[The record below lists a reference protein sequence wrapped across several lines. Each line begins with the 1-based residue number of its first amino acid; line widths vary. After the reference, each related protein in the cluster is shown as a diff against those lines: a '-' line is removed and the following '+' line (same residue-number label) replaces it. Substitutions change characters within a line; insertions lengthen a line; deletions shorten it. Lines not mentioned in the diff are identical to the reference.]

1 MTDTRPAGT
10 DQSGTEGRGFS
21 YRPFIWLAVATFSM
35 GIDGYVLAGLLPQ
48 IAGDLSVTPAAA
60 GQLMSVFAF
69 TAALAGPVLGT
80 LTSRW
85 ERRTTIALSLG
96 VFVLGNVVVAVAT
109 NYPVALSGRV
119 LAALGGSLLN
129 AAVTGYVIAL
139 TPSEHHGKALSFV
152 LGGWM
157 TATALGVPIGLV
169 IGQSSWRFP
178 MVMVALVG
186 TVALIGILL
195 RLPQLH
201 LPGGTLVERLRPLGQ
216 PRLVAGLLVT
226 TGILCSSY
234 ACFTYATLILE
245 PHFHVKWAMIAIM
258 FGYGVSSMAGNAVT
272 GRLVDRFTALKVLT
286 VVLVGLFLNAVL
298 GMVALMFAPAM
309 VAAVWGLV
317 WFFSAGV
324 GNGGGAVPQQA
335 RLASMAPD
343 SAAIVMALNGSA
355 ISLGSAL
362 GSGLGGIA
370 LTAGAAPNGLLGV
383 SAAILAITVGLHLLV
398 ARATR
403 NAGAAA

>member
-1 MTDTRPAGT
+1 MTETRPADAAEG
-10 DQSGTEGRGFS
+10 QSVSGFS

-48 IAGDLSVTPAAA
+48 IAGDLKVTPAAA
-60 GQLMSVFAF
+60 GQLMSVFAL
-69 TAALAGPVLGT
+69 TSALAGPVLGT

-85 ERRTTIALSLG
+85 ERRTTIVLSLG
-96 VFVLGNVVVAVAT
+96 VFVLGNVVVAIAT
-109 NYPVALSGRV
+109 NYPVAMSGRV
-119 LAALGGSLLN
+119 IAALGGSLLN
-129 AAVTGYVIAL
+129 AAVTGYVLAL

-157 TATALGVPIGLV
+157 TATALGVPVGLV
-169 IGQSSWRFP
+169 LGQSSWRFP
-178 MVMVALVG
+178 MVLVAVVG
-186 TVALIGILL
+186 TIALIGILL

-234 ACFTYATLILE
+234 ACFTYATLILG
-245 PHFHVKWAMIAIM
+245 PHFHAEWAMILIM

-272 GRLVDRFTALKVLT
+272 GRLVDKFTALKVLT
-286 VVLVGLFLNAVL
+286 VVLVGLLLNAVL
-298 GMVALMFAPAM
+298 GMIALMFAPAV

-370 LTAGAAPNGLLGV
+370 LTAGSAPNGLLGV
-383 SAAILAITVGLHLLV
+383 SAVVLTITVGLHLLV
-398 ARATR
+398 ARASK
-403 NAGAAA
+403 AAVR